1 MKLFYSATSPYTR
14 KVLVTAMEKGLCQ
27 ELELVTCNPHAA
39 EPGLLA
45 VNPMSRV
52 PTLVLDDGTALY
64 DSPVICEWLDGQG
77 HDPRLIPAD
86 GSERWKVLRGQALA
100 DGMMDDAYNNVME
113 GRRPADRQDA
123 PAVQAR
129 SAALLRC
136 VSALEAELPTLAA
149 PLTLAHIAAACALG
163 YLDFRLP
170 HLLWRDACPA
180 LAAWYADFARRPALA
195 ATRHDAA
202 A

>member
-1 MKLFYSATSPYTR
+1 MKLFYSATSPYAR

-27 ELELVTCNPHAA
+27 ELELVTSNPHAA
-39 EPGLLA
+39 EPELLA

-52 PTLVLDDGTALY
+52 PTLLLDDGTPLY

-77 HDPRLIPAD
+77 EDPRLIPAD
-86 GSERWKVLRGQALA
+86 GSERWAVLRGQALA
-100 DGMMDDAYNNVME
+100 DGMMDDAVANVME
-113 GRRPADRQDA
+113 SRRPAERQDA
-123 PAVQAR
+123 TAIQAR
-129 SAALLRC
+129 GDALLRC
-136 VSALEAELPTLAA
+136 APALEAALPGLPA

-170 HLLWRDACPA
+170 QLSWRDASPA

-195 ATRHDAA
+195 ATRPPGA
-202 A
+202 